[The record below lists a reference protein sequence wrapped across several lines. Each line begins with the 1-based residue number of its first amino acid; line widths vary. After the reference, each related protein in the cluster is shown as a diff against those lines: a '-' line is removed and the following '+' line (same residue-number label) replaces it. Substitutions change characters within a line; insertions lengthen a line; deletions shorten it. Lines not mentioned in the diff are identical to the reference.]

1 MIEYW
6 PWWLGAIGLTSISL
20 LYFFLIGRLLGV
32 SGSWAKVVFWREQQA
47 LNKENEMLHS
57 QGTEAI
63 NSTLIAETLAEFG
76 EDALAELGDNLESSP
91 PEKKPVIEK
100 ESGWTSHLTF
110 LVSIFIG
117 SLLVSIFTGHFELR
131 LNLSDIHSQIFGN
144 LWEVWIALF
153 FGGAMVGFGTQ
164 MAGGC
169 TSGHGLSGSARMI
182 PASLLSTFVFV
193 LSAVSLTLL
202 MKEFIS

>member
-1 MIEYW
+1 MMAYW

-47 LNKENEMLHS
+47 LHKENETLHS

-76 EDALAELGDNLESSP
+76 EDAVAELGITETP
-91 PEKKPVIEK
+91 HQEKQPAIEK
-100 ESGWTSHLTF
+100 ESRWTSHLTF
-110 LVSIFIG
+110 LVSIFVG
-117 SLLVSIFTGHFELR
+117 SLLVSIFTGHFEVR
-131 LNLSDIHSQIFGN
+131 FNLSDIHSQIFGN
-144 LWEVWIALF
+144 LWEVWLALF

-193 LSAVSLTLL
+193 LSAVSLSLL

>member
-1 MIEYW
+1 MSEYW
-6 PWWLGAIGLTSISL
+6 PWWLGAIGFASISL

-32 SGSWAKVVFWREQQA
+32 SGSWAKVVFWREQQK
-47 LNKENEMLHS
+47 LQKENETLHS
-57 QGTEAI
+57 QGTEVI
-63 NSTLIAETLAEFG
+63 NSTLLAETLAEFG
-76 EDALAELGDNLESSP
+76 EDAIAELGDVGVSQ
-91 PEKKPVIEK
+91 PETNPVIEK
-100 ESGWTSHLTF
+100 ESRWTSHLTF
-110 LVSIFIG
+110 LVSIFVG
-117 SLLVSIFTGHFELR
+117 SLLVSIFTGHFEIR

-182 PASLLSTFVFV
+182 PASLFSTFIFV
-193 LSAVSLTLL
+193 ISAVLLSLL